1 MSPSRSSL
9 AVALVAGLYGRR
21 KDEHTTGY
29 VVNAAGNDAPW
40 KTLGSEMSFIDDLF
54 SVAGK
59 TALVT
64 GGATGIGR
72 MAATGLASAGARV
85 LIASRKGADC
95 EKVAAEINASGVS
108 GSVEG
113 FAGDVATEQ
122 GIAELVKEVQGRTDR
137 LHVLLNNAGITW
149 GEPLETFPYAAWAK
163 VMNVN
168 VTAIFHLTREL
179 LPLLD
184 AAASADDPARV
195 INLGS
200 VMGTQPIADGAYS
213 YTASKAAVH
222 HLTRTLANEF
232 AARHITV
239 NAFAPGPFQ
248 SRMTAFAT
256 ASESQAAHVGSRV
269 PLGRIGS
276 PDDIAG
282 ATLYLCSRAGKYVTG
297 AILPLDGGQSTQHG
311 MSLFKE

>member
-1 MSPSRSSL
+1 MSYL
-9 AVALVAGLYGRR
+9 
-21 KDEHTTGY
+21 E
-29 VVNAAGNDAPW
+29 
-40 KTLGSEMSFIDDLF
+40 ELF

-72 MAATGLASAGARV
+72 MAATALIRGGANV

-95 EKVAAEINASGVS
+95 EKVAEELNALGASGKA
-108 GSVEG
+108 EG

-122 GIAELVKEVQGRTDR
+122 GVLALAGEVKSRTQTLDI
-137 LHVLLNNAGITW
+137 LINNAGTSW
-149 GEPLETFPYAAWAK
+149 GAPFAKFPHVGWTK
-163 VMNVN
+163 VFDVN
-168 VTAIFHLTREL
+168 VTGLFLLTREL
-179 LPLLD
+179 VPLL
-184 AAASADDPARV
+184 AAAGSDGDPSRI

-200 VMGTQPIADGAYS
+200 VMGTQPLAEGAYS

-222 HLTRTLANEF
+222 HLTRTLAIEM
-232 AARHITV
+232 AGRHITV

-256 ASESQAAHVGSRV
+256 GTEEGAQKVGRRV
-269 PLGRIGS
+269 PLGRIGA

-282 ATLYLCSRAGKYVTG
+282 ATLYLCSRAGAYITG
-297 AILPLDGGQSTQHG
+297 AILPIDGGQSVHHG
-311 MSLFKE
+311 LTLFKD